1 MAAAYILKEPTV
13 TLNAPLPPE
22 APAKPKTSGLAIAS
36 LILGIVGPCTVGL
49 ASIVG
54 VILGIVGLVKIGKS
68 AGQLGGR
75 GLAIAGLVVSGI
87 GVVIL
92 PFLVGAAVAILIP
105 AVVGTR
111 EVALNAASANNVMQL
126 CKAAH
131 IYTTNHKD
139 EFPAA
144 DSWPD
149 ALKELVMVAQVAAD
163 PADPNGGRAYA
174 INAAVAGKR
183 LASVRQPSETVLFF
197 ECAAGAPPA
206 GGPTNLP
213 PTPRHARRYVI
224 GFCDGHVETIPKEDL
239 DRLIWNPTGERPN
252 E

>member
-1 MAAAYILKEPTV
+1 MT
-13 TLNAPLPPE
+13 TSTPLPPE
-22 APAKPKTSGLAIAS
+22 ASAKLKTSGLAIAS

-49 ASIVG
+49 GSIVG

-131 IYTTNHKD
+131 IYAANHKD

-197 ECAAGAPPA
+197 ECAPGSPPA
-206 GGPTNLP
+206 GGPADLP
-213 PTPRHARRYVI
+213 SQPRHHPGYVI
-224 GFCDGHVETIPKEDL
+224 GFCDGHVEIVPKGEIGRLRWEL
-239 DRLIWNPTGERPN
+239 DGERPN

>member
-1 MAAAYILKEPTV
+1 MVKEPTV

-22 APAKPKTSGLAIAS
+22 APAKPKTSRLAIAS

-54 VILGIVGLVKIGKS
+54 FILGIVGLNKIKKS

-75 GLAIAGLVVSGI
+75 KTAIAGIIFSGV
-87 GVVIL
+87 GAVVIVPML
-92 PFLVGAAVAILIP
+92 MLIAILMP
-105 AVVGTR
+105 AVFG
-111 EVALNAASANNVMQL
+111 ALDAAHAATSVNKVSRLCKTSFMYASA
-126 CKAAH
+126 
-131 IYTTNHKD
+131 HKD
-139 EFPAA
+139 QFPPA

-149 ALKELVMVAQVAAD
+149 VLKDLGLPDGTLED
-163 PADPNGGRAYA
+163 PADREGGRAYA
-174 INAAVAGKR
+174 INASVAGKAMPR
-183 LASVRQPSETVLFF
+183 SVGSSRTVLFF
-197 ECAAGAPPA
+197 ECAPGAPPA
-206 GGPTNLP
+206 GGPANLP

-252 E
+252 P